1 VSKYDF
7 RKIAGIVGV
16 ITLLCVLPFF
26 LREFHV
32 QLAIRLFINLIL
44 TVSFYLIATTGEISL
59 AHVVMMGVGAYGSAL
74 LTTDLG
80 WPVWASIPVAGL
92 IAAGVGRGIHF
103 PLVRMTGFGFF
114 IGSYAAGEAIRL
126 MWMRVRNPFGGVRGL
141 INIPPPEVPAVAG
154 LPAIDFGQA
163 IPFYFLA
170 MGTMLGCLYAMY
182 RIDKSRIGM
191 AFRAIHSDPL
201 VAESIG
207 IRVPAYRTKAFVIA
221 CFFAGIAGALLAHNI
236 RAIDPYDFSLTEM
249 TYLLIW
255 AVAGG
260 MYTFWGPVIGV
271 TTMTAVFEGARPLVA
286 WRPFLFGAILISF
299 LLFMPTGLEG
309 IPARV
314 RPLFRR
320 LRSRLRGE

>member
-32 QLAIRLFINLIL
+32 HLAIRLFINLIL
-44 TVSFYLIATTGEISL
+44 TVSFYLILTTGEVSL
-59 AHVVMMGVGAYGSAL
+59 AHVVMMGAGAYGSAL

-80 WPVWASIPVAGL
+80 WPVWVAIPMAGL
-92 IAAGVGRGIHF
+92 IAAGTGRLIHF

-126 MWMRVRNPFGGVRGL
+126 MWMRVRTPFGGVRGL
-141 INIPPPEVPAVAG
+141 INIPPPEMPLVAG
-154 LPAIDFGQA
+154 LPAIDFRQA
-163 IPFYFLA
+163 IPYYFLT
-170 MGTMLGCLYAMY
+170 MGIMLASLYAMY

-191 AFRAIHSDPL
+191 AFRVIHTDPPL
-201 VAESIG
+201 ADSIG
-207 IRVPAYRTKAFVIA
+207 INVNRYRTLAFVIA

-236 RAIDPYDFSLTEM
+236 RAIDPYDFSMTEM
-249 TYLLIW
+249 IYLLIW
-255 AVAGG
+255 AIVGG
-260 MYTFWGPVIGV
+260 ITTFWGPVIGV

-286 WRPFLFGAILISF
+286 WRPLLFGAILIAF

-309 IPARV
+309 VPARG
-314 RPLFRR
+314 RTLFRR
-320 LRSRLRGE
+320 LQSRLRGE